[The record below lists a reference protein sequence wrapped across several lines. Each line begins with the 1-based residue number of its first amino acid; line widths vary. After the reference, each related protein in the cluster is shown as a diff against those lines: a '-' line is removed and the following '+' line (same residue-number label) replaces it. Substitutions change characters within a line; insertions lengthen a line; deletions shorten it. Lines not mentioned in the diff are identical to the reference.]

1 MLIISK
7 LKTISNH
14 EKNTIHINNHFIE
27 FEYSGSEANQC
38 HVRYYQGFFM
48 HEKRRR

>member
-7 LKTISNH
+7 LKIIFSH
-14 EKNTIHINNHFIE
+14 EKDTIHINNHFIE
-27 FEYSGSEANQC
+27 FEYSGSEAIQC
-38 HVRYYQGFFM
+38 NICYNQGFFM